1 MLDDILL
8 TMYDG
13 EKMKSNYYD
22 ITTARGGK
30 DDSAIE
36 SSLINKIDA
45 LKAGTNVEIRLSR
58 TSPWKAE
65 EDVDIQNRYIV
76 FLDGQDHTFSPVA
89 IKATVRVLHKYG
101 FRGLFW
107 IKVTRD
113 IITIQPKSFIKERNL
128 TIKES
133 PIRIYHPLEK
143 IDDEALWKLA
153 MANPVRLF
161 STLKDD
167 PHVALFDDKGF
178 FFSIEAEKIYQKIKS
193 KPHIYVARFKS
204 NDAIYIG
211 ISNQQGGRW
220 KRSHAYH
227 LGGLAHEILKTTRY
241 DDQNHN
247 RWVNS
252 WFEIENFQKVRTY
265 SKYHIR
271 MRKEAFISFYVPE
284 PPATKNN
291 IDKAESRLVSIAR
304 GKGLNVLNILK

>member
-113 IITIQPKSFIKERNL
+113 H
-128 TIKES
+128 
-133 PIRIYHPLEK
+133 YH
-143 IDDEALWKLA
+143 
-153 MANPVRLF
+153 
-161 STLKDD
+161 STQK
-167 PHVALFDDKGF
+167 F
-178 FFSIEAEKIYQKIKS
+178 YQRT
-193 KPHIYVARFKS
+193 KPHH
-204 NDAIYIG
+204 
-211 ISNQQGGRW
+211 
-220 KRSHAYH
+220 KRITH
-227 LGGLAHEILKTTRY
+227 
-241 DDQNHN
+241 QNLPSFGKN
-247 RWVNS
+247 R
-252 WFEIENFQKVRTY
+252 R
-265 SKYHIR
+265 
-271 MRKEAFISFYVPE
+271 
-284 PPATKNN
+284 
-291 IDKAESRLVSIAR
+291 
-304 GKGLNVLNILK
+304 